1 MQHDNIGHPRLI
13 MRLFSTKRTFYEIL
27 KVSNDSNLKEI
38 KSQYYKLCKLFH
50 PDTKTKKTTN
60 SSQEFQDILTAFET
74 LKDPKRRKEYD
85 RSLAVTK
92 YQAPQTSLKD
102 FEFKPKRPDFHDG
115 TIKFWSKMEI
125 ENRRK
130 QEESGKEDESINE
143 RLEEMKVFRDRVLV
157 VCTILFGYWLST
169 TLGN

>member
-1 MQHDNIGHPRLI
+1 

-27 KVSNDSNLKEI
+27 QVSTDSNLKEI

-50 PDTKTKKTTN
+50 PDTKIKKSTN
-60 SSQEFQDILTAFET
+60 NSQEFQDILIAFET

-92 YQAPQTSLKD
+92 YQTPQTSLKD
-102 FEFKPKRPDFHDG
+102 FEFKAKRPDSHDG
-115 TIKFWSKMEI
+115 KIKFWSKMEF
-125 ENRRK
+125 ESRK
-130 QEESGKEDESINE
+130 KVEESGKEDELNKE
-143 RLEEMKVFRDRVLV
+143 RLEEMKVFRDRILV

-169 TLGN
+169 NLGN